1 MGLGTGPLKVGM
13 GPEYL
18 KPRLGG
24 IHGNPVSWNNPCE
37 PLPTGTILL
46 KPDQWKNTDP
56 YTYQKGLKFLEG
68 RESWELEST
77 KSRSNHKLENKQS
90 VPPAKV
96 RHRALVTTPYHVTYT
111 SGVICNET

>member
-46 KPDQWKNTDP
+46 KPDQWKNTHLTP
-56 YTYQKGLKFLEG
+56 ILTYQTYRGWGNAWKQLLAENFSFFLL
-68 RESWELEST
+68 RFMIL
-77 KSRSNHKLENKQS
+77 
-90 VPPAKV
+90 
-96 RHRALVTTPYHVTYT
+96 
-111 SGVICNET
+111 